1 MLERYSA
8 TVPLRTTDRED
19 VPLAL
24 IPVAGHDRPAI
35 IEADDHRQLLSHGH
49 FDRLEL
55 WGSDP
60 RRYVVAI
67 SRVGSSI
74 IVARMV
80 GNAGRSGYVAR
91 DMFQIGLNAPQCGF
105 DACLDDLRDVV
116 ERHFDGGLCL
126 MVGIPEKIS
135 QQKGSGERR
144 YDKGRQIKLPCEG
157 KVQAG
162 R

>member
-80 GNAGRSGYVAR
+80 GNAGRSGYVAHTNG
-91 DMFQIGLNAPQCGF
+91 DPC
-105 DACLDDLRDVV
+105 DLTRGNLK
-116 ERHFDGGLCL
+116 RTRW
-126 MVGIPEKIS
+126 
-135 QQKGSGERR
+135 QR
-144 YDKGRQIKLPCEG
+144 GRK
-157 KVQAG
+157 A
-162 R
+162 